1 MTTVAAAELL
11 PDPELPLVSGGTAK
25 ISDYAGKKLVVL
37 HFASW

>member
-1 MTTVAAAELL
+1 MTTFAVAELL
-11 PDPELPLVSGGTAK
+11 PDPELPLVAGGTGK